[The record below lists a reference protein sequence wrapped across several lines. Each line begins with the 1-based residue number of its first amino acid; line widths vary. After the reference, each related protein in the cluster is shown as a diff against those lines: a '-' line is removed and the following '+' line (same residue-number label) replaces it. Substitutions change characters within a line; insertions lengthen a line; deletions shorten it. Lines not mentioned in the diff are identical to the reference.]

1 MAQDGKSDQE
11 GEAAPPQRATEADV
25 REAEGDAQ
33 SNARLL
39 MPPQSVGASTAIL
52 RTRLC
57 VGYTAAQIS
66 ATLCLGRV
74 RKDGGG
80 KDNARPY
87 RAAAAKEREPGVGGG
102 ILKGD
107 GAAKQGH
114 ATHREQSQRLQQ
126 QHAANCSVGDGWR
139 QQLGHHWHRA
149 GVSDGLAVREGD
161 PDRHWSASVTRD
173 TNHLDSVHEHA
184 RHSQLLCT
192 EAALLPAGDA

>member
-87 RAAAAKEREPGVGGG
+87 RAAAAQEREPGVGGVRRFG
-102 ILKGD
+102 EVLQRTTPGNSHGD
-107 GAAKQGH
+107 
-114 ATHREQSQRLQQ
+114 
-126 QHAANCSVGDGWR
+126 W
-139 QQLGHHWHRA
+139 
-149 GVSDGLAVREGD
+149 VRCRGRIV
-161 PDRHWSASVTRD
+161 P
-173 TNHLDSVHEHA
+173 
-184 RHSQLLCT
+184 
-192 EAALLPAGDA
+192 

>member
-11 GEAAPPQRATEADV
+11 GEAAPPQRATEADI

-39 MPPQSVGASTAIL
+39 MPPRSVGASTRIGAIL

-66 ATLCLGRV
+66 AILCLGRV

-87 RAAAAKEREPGVGGG
+87 RAAGRQGER
-102 ILKGD
+102 
-107 GAAKQGH
+107 
-114 ATHREQSQRLQQ
+114 AT
-126 QHAANCSVGDGWR
+126 R
-139 QQLGHHWHRA
+139 Q
-149 GVSDGLAVREGD
+149 
-161 PDRHWSASVTRD
+161 
-173 TNHLDSVHEHA
+173 
-184 RHSQLLCT
+184 
-192 EAALLPAGDA
+192 

>member
-80 KDNARPY
+80 KDNARGHIEP
-87 RAAAAKEREPGVGGG
+87 RPPRRESHASVAAVSKAMEPPSKAMPPIASKANGCSSSMRQTAASGTAGGSSSGTTGIAPASLMVLPCVKE
-102 ILKGD
+102 
-107 GAAKQGH
+107 
-114 ATHREQSQRLQQ
+114 T
-126 QHAANCSVGDGWR
+126 
-139 QQLGHHWHRA
+139 
-149 GVSDGLAVREGD
+149 LAVTGAH
-161 PDRHWSASVTRD
+161 P
-173 TNHLDSVHEHA
+173 
-184 RHSQLLCT
+184 
-192 EAALLPAGDA
+192 

>member
-87 RAAAAKEREPGVGGG
+87 RAAAAKEREPRVSSSS
-102 ILKGD
+102 LKGD

-114 ATHREQSQRLQQ
+114 AAHPSKANGCSSSMRQT
-126 QHAANCSVGDGWR
+126 AASGT
-139 QQLGHHWHRA
+139 A
-149 GVSDGLAVREGD
+149 GGSSSGTTGIA
-161 PDRHWSASVTRD
+161 PASLMVWPCVKETLTVTGA
-173 TNHLDSVHEHA
+173 H
-184 RHSQLLCT
+184 
-192 EAALLPAGDA
+192 P